1 MTNGTNAPCKP
12 SFEGEIIKF
21 KSPHANV
28 WLYDLCV
35 RNPKYGWLEWYALN
49 DPTPEQIQQATLEP
63 I

>member
-12 SFEGEIIKF
+12 TFEGDIIKF

-35 RNPKYGWLEWYALN
+35 RNPKYGWLEWRAL
-49 DPTPEQIQQATLEP
+49 DPTPEQMQQATLEP
-63 I
+63 V